1 MSQPAVRFSIGD
13 SIGFAWRMTWRNFW
27 RLLLVGIVFAVI
39 GAIASAIA
47 GIGNVDFTSDMG
59 MNQDINVGTSLVG
72 AVIQYLVTLFLAL
85 GLIRIALDVTRGEDV
100 QLKRLFG
107 FDGYGRYLLSAIVIS
122 IIVIV
127 GFLIP
132 FLPMLALSAATDSP
146 VWVVLGG
153 IVGVLLAIVLS
164 LGLSLYGYFI
174 IDKNAPKVSG
184 LKESWGI
191 VKPHF
196 WPFLGLHVLLA
207 LINIGL
213 FVAALLIGTLLL
225 LVGLLVTIP
234 LAMVLIFG
242 LTALSFAYA
251 YKTMSGQEVAGSA

>member
-1 MSQPAVRFSIGD
+1 MSQPAVRFSVGE

-27 RLLLVGIVFAVI
+27 RILLVGIIFAVI
-39 GAIASAIA
+39 GAITSAIA
-47 GIGNVDFTSDMG
+47 GIGNVDFTSDTG
-59 MNQDINVGTSLVG
+59 MAENINVGTTLLGSLL
-72 AVIQYLVTLFLAL
+72 QFLVTLFLAL
-85 GLIRIALDVTRGEDV
+85 GMIRIALDVTRGEDV
-100 QLKRLFG
+100 HVKRLFG
-107 FDGYGRYLLSAIVIS
+107 FGGYGRYLLSAIVIS
-122 IIVIV
+122 IIVTI

-146 VWVVLGG
+146 FWVVIGG

-174 IDKNAPKVSG
+174 IDKDAPNVSG

-213 FVAALLIGTLLL
+213 IIAAILIGALLL

-242 LTALSFAYA
+242 LSALSFAYA

>member
-1 MSQPAVRFSIGD
+1 
-13 SIGFAWRMTWRNFW
+13 
-27 RLLLVGIVFAVI
+27 
-39 GAIASAIA
+39 
-47 GIGNVDFTSDMG
+47 
-59 MNQDINVGTSLVG
+59 
-72 AVIQYLVTLFLAL
+72 
-85 GLIRIALDVTRGEDV
+85 
-100 QLKRLFG
+100 
-107 FDGYGRYLLSAIVIS
+107 
-122 IIVIV
+122 
-127 GFLIP
+127 
-132 FLPMLALSAATDSP
+132 
-146 VWVVLGG
+146 
-153 IVGVLLAIVLS
+153 
-164 LGLSLYGYFI
+164 
-174 IDKNAPKVSG
+174 

-213 FVAALLIGTLLL
+213 FVAALVIGTLLL